1 MEVSIEK
8 IALEVFESNK
18 LIQKIIGK
26 PSFEIVERIKEIEQF
41 RSIFGSY
48 LQERPFIF

>member
-8 IALEVFESNK
+8 IAFEVFESNN
-18 LIQKIIGK
+18 LIKNIIGK
-26 PSFEIVERIKEIEQF
+26 SSNEINERMKEIEQF